1 MPTAVN
7 DVLPLTHSQRVMW
20 LQWKYAPHDP
30 AYNNPLL
37 FELDGNLD
45 VDRLK
50 RAFVAVAGAHPAIRM
65 RFIEQAG
72 EPLQY
77 ADRLSH
83 DPLAFIDL
91 SGLEPSTRLQRID
104 AALDACLLTP
114 FDLHGEPVFR
124 FLLIKTSPHGY
135 RLALNIHHICVD
147 GASALMLLNDISSAY
162 NDHAA
167 YVAAPETRASQQ
179 FSDTL
184 DRERQRWAD
193 GAHRETEAAWRT
205 YLSGRTCAV
214 DFGKLVFDGERPARA
229 GACQYRWSLPD
240 TLHAR
245 LKSMTRRTR
254 TTPFVV
260 LMSAF
265 GVLLH
270 RYLQQ
275 DALAIAYPVDTRP
288 AGFERIFGSFINYV
302 PAFVDVTPDLTV
314 DALFERV
321 RQQRRQT
328 KSIVDFPQLDL
339 MRLVRQNQ
347 ADPASPSLN
356 VALIPARFALD
367 SLRLNGIEV
376 KQTPCFVGSAKQ
388 DLALLY
394 DGDDTLS
401 LILEYRAG
409 LLSETMAQQLARDF
423 SDLVEHM
430 VDRQDVRIGDLE
442 LGGQRAFANR
452 HAVLADPA
460 PQLSAGASI
469 EAALRVQPGRQAVG
483 EPGRTITNRALLD
496 AANRVAWTLAAANV
510 KAGDRVGVAMDR
522 SGALLAALLG
532 IWKAGAIY
540 VPLPA
545 NLPAARHAHIAHDA
559 GLAVCLHRDA
569 SAVRSPRDLVLTDDL
584 FDAAAGDAFPA
595 VAVDPD
601 SPAYL
606 IYTSGSTG
614 TPKGVE
620 VTHRN
625 LAGFLLAM
633 RRALPMGRD
642 DRLLA
647 TTTIGFDISLLELLL
662 PLTVGAAVVPCPE
675 HVRLDAQAFE
685 AVIERER
692 ISWLQGTPSFFNVLR
707 AGGWRGARRLNVL
720 CGGES
725 IDASTHG
732 FLRDTCAAVWQVYGP
747 TEATIWSMIAAP
759 DAAPEAGLGEP
770 LGNTTIHLLDAH
782 GQTVPRFSKGEICIG
797 GHGVARGYRN
807 RRALTDERFVERPG
821 AGRVYR
827 TGDFAF
833 RDAHERLRFLGRED
847 GQVKIR
853 GFRVE
858 LGEIEK
864 QIEAL
869 GLVRKAVVQVRS
881 SPAEEPRLL
890 AWVEPAPDGARDA
903 DALRAALSL
912 ALPAYMVPSHIEWV
926 DAWPLNANG
935 KIDRG
940 ALPERAQPAAA
951 APDAR
956 PLDPLVPTLQAIYA
970 DVLGLATI
978 DPDATLMSLGGHSLS
993 AVRILARIRQALD
1006 IEVGLEAFMTHS
1018 SVTALVDH
1026 LRASGLAPAGADAT
1040 ARASADAAPPC
1051 PAHGDAPA
1059 PAPRPDVLA
1068 PSAAERALYFL
1079 DSVATVRETYNIPV
1093 GLHFPAG
1100 VAIDVLERALRQ
1112 VLDAHE
1118 SLRAA
1123 FEPTA
1128 AGLVKRIQPTPAG
1141 ALVERHGATDRAA
1154 LAAMLNRLLREP
1166 FDLHCSPLLRVHYFP
1181 LLEGGAAVF
1190 YLFHHIVVDG
1200 IGCGNFLRE
1209 MAHAYEAMLA
1219 GGAPGRPAE
1228 PAAAACGQ
1236 PADAAARADELIGRF
1251 GLVDRVLNLPYRA
1264 PFPEVRTLAG
1274 DSFPLVIPA
1283 ALRAELDDYSRTAGV
1298 PLATLFLSAFAL
1310 ALHHFSRDMVVNIGL
1325 ATMNRTPETLQA
1337 IGLYTNT
1344 VVLPVDIDPAD
1355 RLGDFVDR
1363 VTGALFSIYGYAD
1376 VPFEVVASR
1385 LVEDAT
1391 LGRTPVFQAFFN
1403 FIDRS
1408 MYAFSMADL
1417 PVAEIPLRPTGAK
1430 FELSLE
1436 VNDFRTHTQVFFEY
1450 SADVFDAALIDDIA
1464 AEFNRILFEC
1474 VRSPGETVE
1483 RLALTTHP

>member
-37 FELDGNLD
+37 FTLDGELD
-45 VDRLK
+45 VARLK
-50 RAFVAVAGAHPAIRM
+50 RAFVAVADAHPAIRM
-65 RFIEQAG
+65 RFVEQAG

-77 ADRLSH
+77 ADRLAH
-83 DPLAFIDL
+83 DPLAFVDL
-91 SGLEPSTRLQRID
+91 SDLEPSARQQRID
-104 AALDACLLTP
+104 AALDACLLAP

-124 FLLIKTSPHGY
+124 FLLIRTGPHGY
-135 RLALNIHHICVD
+135 LLALNIHHICVD

-167 YVAAPETRASQQ
+167 YAAAPETRASQG

-193 GAHRETEAAWRT
+193 GAHRETEAAWRAC
-205 YLSGRTCAV
+205 LAGRTCAV
-214 DFGKLVFDGERPARA
+214 DFGKLVFDGERPVGA
-229 GACQYRWSLPD
+229 GARQYRWSLPG
-240 TLHAR
+240 TLHAG
-245 LKSMTRRTR
+245 LKSMTRKTR

-302 PAFVDVTPDLTV
+302 PAFVDVTPELTV

-347 ADPASPSLN
+347 ADPASPCLN

-367 SLRLNGIEV
+367 SLRLNGVEV
-376 KQTPCFVGSAKQ
+376 EQTPRFVGSAKQ

-394 DGDDTLS
+394 DGDDTLD

-409 LLSETMAQQLARDF
+409 LLSESMAQQLARDF
-423 SDLVEHM
+423 SDLVERM

-442 LGGQRAFANR
+442 LGGQRAFAGR

-460 PQLSAGASI
+460 PQLSAGALI

-483 EPGRTITNRALLD
+483 EPGRTIANRALLD
-496 AANRVAWTLAAANV
+496 AANRVAWKLAAANV
-510 KAGDRVGVAMDR
+510 KAGDRVGVAIDR

-532 IWKAGAIY
+532 IWKAGATY

-545 NLPAARHAHIAHDA
+545 NLPAARRAHIAHDA
-559 GLAVCLHRDA
+559 GLAVCLHQDA
-569 SAVRSPRDLVLTDDL
+569 PAAAAPRDLVLTDDL
-584 FDAAAGDAFPA
+584 FDEADAGAFPA

-662 PLTVGAAVVPCPE
+662 PLMVGAAVVPCPE
-675 HVRLDAQAFE
+675 HVRLDAQALE
-685 AVIERER
+685 AMIACER

-759 DAAPEAGLGEP
+759 DAAPAAGLGAP

-807 RRALTDERFVERPG
+807 RRALTDERFVEIPG

-827 TGDFAF
+827 TGDFGF

-858 LGEIEK
+858 LGEIEQ

-869 GLVRKAVVQVRS
+869 GQVRKAVVQVRA
-881 SPAEEPRLL
+881 SPAEEPTLL
-890 AWVEPAPDGARDA
+890 AWVEPVPDGARDA
-903 DALRAALSL
+903 AALRDALSL

-935 KIDRG
+935 KIDRA
-940 ALPERAQPAAA
+940 ALPECAQPAAA
-951 APDAR
+951 AREAR
-956 PLDPLVPTLQAIYA
+956 PLDPLAPALQAIYA
-970 DVLGLATI
+970 EVLGVAAI

-993 AVRILARIRQALD
+993 AVRILARIRQTLD
-1006 IEVGLEAFMTHS
+1006 LEVGLEAFMTHS

-1026 LRASGLAPAGADAT
+1026 LRASGLAPDGADA
-1040 ARASADAAPPC
+1040 AERSSSR
-1051 PAHGDAPA
+1051 PAHGGAPA
-1059 PAPRPDVLA
+1059 PAARPDVLA
-1068 PSAAERALYFL
+1068 PSAAERGLYFL
-1079 DSVATVRETYNIPV
+1079 DSVAAVRETYNIPV

-1100 VAIDVLERALRQ
+1100 VDIDILERALRH
-1112 VLDAHE
+1112 VLDGHA

-1128 AGLVKRIQPTPAG
+1128 AGLVKRIHPTPAG

-1154 LAAMLNRLLREP
+1154 LQPLLNRLLREP

-1181 LLEGGAAVF
+1181 LLDGGAAVF

-1219 GGAPGRPAE
+1219 GAAPSRPVE
-1228 PAAAACGQ
+1228 PAADAGGQ
-1236 PADAAARADELIGRF
+1236 PADAAARVDELIGRF

-1274 DSFPLVIPA
+1274 DSFPLMIPA

-1310 ALHHFSRDMVVNIGL
+1310 ALHHFSRDRVVNIGL

-1344 VVLPVDIDPAD
+1344 VVLPVDIDPAH
-1355 RLGDFVDR
+1355 RLGEFVDR

-1376 VPFEVVASR
+1376 VPFEAVASR
-1385 LVEDAT
+1385 LVEYAT

-1417 PVAEIPLRPTGAK
+1417 PVSEIPLRPTGAK

-1436 VNDFRTHTQVFFEY
+1436 VNDFRTHTQVFIEY
-1450 SADVFDAALIDDIA
+1450 SADVFDAALIADIA

>member
-1 MPTAVN
+1 MPTDVN
-7 DVLPLTHSQRVMW
+7 DVLPLTNSQRVMW

-50 RAFVAVAGAHPAIRM
+50 RAFVAVVGAHPAIRM
-65 RFIEQAG
+65 RFLEQAG

-83 DPLAFIDL
+83 DPLEFIDL
-91 SGLEPSTRLQRID
+91 SGVESSARPQRIE
-104 AALDACLLTP
+104 AALDACLLAP

-124 FLLIKTSPHGY
+124 FLLIRTRPDGY
-135 RLALNIHHICVD
+135 LLALNIHHICVD
-147 GASALMLLNDISSAY
+147 GTSAQILLTDISSAY

-167 YVAAPETRASQQ
+167 YVAAPETRASHG
-179 FSDTL
+179 FSGTL
-184 DRERQRWAD
+184 DWERQRWAD
-193 GAHRETEAAWRT
+193 GAHRETEAAWRA
-205 YLSGRTCAV
+205 YLSGRTCSV
-214 DFGKLVFDGERPARA
+214 DFGKLVFDGERPASA
-229 GACQYRWSLPD
+229 GARQYRWSLPG
-240 TLHAR
+240 TLQAR
-245 LKSMTRRTR
+245 LKSMNRKTR

-288 AGFERIFGSFINYV
+288 GGFERIFGSFINYV
-302 PAFVDVTPDLTV
+302 PAFVDVTPELTV

-321 RQQRRQT
+321 RQQRRKT

-339 MRLVRQNQ
+339 MRLVRQNLT
-347 ADPASPSLN
+347 DPAAPCLN

-367 SLRLNGIEV
+367 SLRLNGIDVE
-376 KQTPCFVGSAKQ
+376 QMPRFVGSAKQ

-394 DGDDTLS
+394 DGDDALS
-401 LILEYRAG
+401 LILEYREG
-409 LLSETMAQQLARDF
+409 LLSESMAQQLARDF
-423 SDLVEHM
+423 SELVERM

-442 LGGQRAFANR
+442 LGGQRAFAGR

-460 PQLSAGASI
+460 PQLSARALI
-469 EAALRVQPGRQAVG
+469 EAALREQPSRQAVG
-483 EPGRTITNRALLD
+483 EPGRTITNRALLE
-496 AANRVAWTLAAANV
+496 AANRVAWKLAAADV
-510 KAGDRVGVAMDR
+510 KAGDRVGVSMPR
-522 SGALLAALLG
+522 SGVLLAALLG
-532 IWKAGAIY
+532 IWQAGAIY
-540 VPLPA
+540 VPLPG
-545 NLPAARHAHIAHDA
+545 NLPAARRAHIA
-559 GLAVCLHRDA
+559 RDA
-569 SAVRSPRDLVLTDDL
+569 ELTVHLHQDAAAAASPRDLVLTDDL
-584 FDAAAGDAFPA
+584 FDDADADAFPA

-614 TPKGVE
+614 VPKGVE

-625 LAGFLLAM
+625 VAGFLSAM
-633 RRALPMGRD
+633 RRALPMSRD

-662 PLTVGAAVVPCPE
+662 PLVVGAAVVPCPE
-675 HVRLDAQAFE
+675 HVRLDAKALE
-685 AVIERER
+685 AMIERER

-707 AGGWRGARRLNVL
+707 AAGWRGARQLNIL

-759 DAAPEAGLGEP
+759 DADPAAGLGEP

-807 RRALTDERFVERPG
+807 RRALTDERFVEIPG

-833 RDAHERLRFLGRED
+833 RDMNERLRFLGRED

-869 GLVRKAVVQVRS
+869 GQVRKAVVQVRS
-881 SPAEEPRLL
+881 SAAEEPRLL
-890 AWVEPAPDGARDA
+890 AWLEPIPGGVRDA
-903 DALRAALSL
+903 VALRDALSL
-912 ALPAYMVPSHIEWV
+912 ALPDYMVPSQIAWV

-940 ALPERAQPAAA
+940 ALPEQAQPAAA
-951 APDAR
+951 TRDAR
-956 PLDPLVPTLQAIYA
+956 PLDPLAPTLQAIYA
-970 DVLGLATI
+970 DALGLETI
-978 DPDATLMSLGGHSLS
+978 DPDATLMTLGGHSLS
-993 AVRILARIRQALD
+993 AVRILAQIRQKLD
-1006 IEVGLEAFMTHS
+1006 IEVSLEAFMTHS
-1018 SVTALVDH
+1018 SVMALAAH
-1026 LRASGLAPAGADAT
+1026 LRASGLAPDGGDAA
-1040 ARASADAAPPC
+1040 ARAPVGATPSRSAHD
-1051 PAHGDAPA
+1051 GVPA
-1059 PAPRPDVLA
+1059 PAPRLDVLV
-1068 PSAAERALYFL
+1068 PSAGERALYFL
-1079 DSVATVRETYNIPV
+1079 DSVAAVRETYNIPV

-1100 VAIDVLERALRQ
+1100 VAIDVLERALRH

-1128 AGLVKRIQPTPAG
+1128 AGLVKRIHPTPAG
-1141 ALVERHGATDRAA
+1141 ALVERHLATDWGVLRP
-1154 LAAMLNRLLREP
+1154 MLDRLLREP

-1181 LLEGGAAVF
+1181 LLDGGAAVF

-1219 GGAPGRPAE
+1219 GGAPSRPPE
-1228 PAAAACGQ
+1228 PAPETGGRG
-1236 PADAAARADELIGRF
+1236 ADASTRADELICRF

-1264 PFPEVRTLAG
+1264 PFPDVRTLAG

-1310 ALHHFSRDMVVNIGL
+1310 ALHHFSHDRVINIGL
-1325 ATMNRTPETLQA
+1325 AAMNRTPETLQA

-1344 VVLPVDIDPAD
+1344 IVLPVDIDPAD
-1355 RLGDFVDR
+1355 RLGDFVNR
-1363 VTGALFSIYGYAD
+1363 VTGSLFSIYGYAD
-1376 VPFEVVASR
+1376 VPFEEVASR
-1385 LVEDAT
+1385 LVEYAT

-1417 PVAEIPLRPTGAK
+1417 PVSEIPLRPTGSK

-1436 VNDFRTHTQVFFEY
+1436 VNDFRTHTQVFIEY
-1450 SADVFDAALIDDIA
+1450 SADVFDAAQIDDIA
-1464 AEFNRILFEC
+1464 SEFNRILFEC